1 MIDWFL
7 NVQTKTFHAHSR
19 WQQVQQCIKLTCIQK
34 WGSNEKT
41 CTNVIRTGDVL
52 DSCMAWSLW
61 YRLCQ
66 KMKVYMQ
73 LIVFTTAR
81 IFYFIASCFHFSCQ
95 VQLNFIVY
103 FSIIFPESIYV
114 AKWLQSSTFD
124 PRSGFTDHSITSVL
138 SHDTAEKMPKVTI
151 NTIDKTS
158 ISWSEWVIIN

>member
-1 MIDWFL
+1 MR
-7 NVQTKTFHAHSR
+7 KHAQMSF
-19 WQQVQQCIKLTCIQK
+19 
-34 WGSNEKT
+34 
-41 CTNVIRTGDVL
+41 VL
-52 DSCMAWSLW
+52 GMCWTAVWLGPSSTD
-61 YRLCQ
+61 CQ

-158 ISWSEWVIIN
+158 ISWSE